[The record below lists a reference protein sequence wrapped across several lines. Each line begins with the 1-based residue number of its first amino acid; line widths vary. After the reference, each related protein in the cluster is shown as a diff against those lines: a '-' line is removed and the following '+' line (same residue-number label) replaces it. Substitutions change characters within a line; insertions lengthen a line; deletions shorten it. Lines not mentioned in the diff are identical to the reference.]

1 MIFAALAHAFATLPA
16 VNSNRSNFSLGTSP
30 FRQLKSISG
39 AGSGYVARLTTAL
52 ELNLSNERSSARRS
66 IHLVV

>member
-16 VNSNRSNFSLGTSP
+16 VKSNSIFSSP

-39 AGSGYVARLTTAL
+39 ARSG
-52 ELNLSNERSSARRS
+52 
-66 IHLVV
+66 